1 LRNVLLVIHILSV
14 IVWLGAGI
22 GATYIGSRLTAEG
35 GEIAVKWLRV
45 AEGMGS
51 RVYGPASGLTLLSG
65 IGLVLVNDAYSF
77 GSLFVI
83 LGMTAWVAVA
93 IASGAYGARQEKKLL
108 KATEEGDE
116 ATRRET
122 MGSLNRY
129 VAAEFILLVAVV
141 IAMIYRWGA

>member
-22 GATYIGSRLTAEG
+22 GATYIGSRLMAAG
-35 GEIAVKWLRV
+35 GNVALSWLRV
-45 AEGMGS
+45 SEGMGS

-83 LGMTAWVAVA
+83 LGMTVWVAVA
-93 IASGAYGARQEKKLL
+93 VASGAYGARQEKKLL
-108 KATEEGDE
+108 TATEEGDE
-116 ATRRET
+116 PTRRET
-122 MGSLNRY
+122 MGALNRY
-129 VAAEFILLVAVV
+129 AAAEFILLVGVV